1 MDNVCEVIIYT
12 TQSALSFNIIATTE
26 DFQERLTAALENG
39 TAVLDTVAGSKL
51 ILNAINVIAI
61 EVHEQTAASVED
73 LTRDTPPVK

>member
-26 DFQERLTAALENG
+26 DFQERLTATLENG
-39 TAVLDTVAGSKL
+39 TVVLDTIAGSKL

-73 LTRDTPPVK
+73 LTRGTPPVK